1 VSDGSPGCDAVAG
14 LIRKLRVR
22 DRLTNE
28 EVKVLAGMV
37 ADVSDFPAGTLL
49 VRAGVPL
56 DRCTLLVDGMACRY
70 KGLETGQRQIL
81 ELHVPG
87 DFVDLHSFVLKRL
100 EHDIASLTPVRMAFV
115 PHARMK
121 EVTERHPHLARM
133 LWFSTLLDAAIN
145 REWIL
150 SMGRRSAI
158 ARIAHIFCE
167 LKVRLELA
175 GLCVDGRY
183 ALPLTQI
190 DLADASGLT
199 PVHVNRM
206 LRKLRDDGL
215 LTFRGG
221 DVVIHDPEGLER
233 IAEFKPGYLFLERR
247 PG

>member
-1 VSDGSPGCDAVAG
+1 MISDDVRDESTAG
-14 LIRKLRVR
+14 LIRKLRAR
-22 DRLTNE
+22 DSLSSE
-28 EVKVLAGMV
+28 EAGMLAGMV
-37 ADVSDFPAGTLL
+37 ADVRSFPADALL
-49 VRAGVPL
+49 IPSNVPL
-56 DRCTLLVDGMACRY
+56 DQCTLLVDGMVCRY
-70 KGLETGQRQIL
+70 KDLDAGQRQIL

-167 LKVRLELA
+167 LRVRLELV

-206 LRKLRDDGL
+206 LRQLRDDGL

-221 DVVIHDPEGLER
+221 NVVIHDAEGLER
-233 IAEFKPGYLFLERR
+233 VAEFKPGYLFLERR
-247 PG
+247 RR